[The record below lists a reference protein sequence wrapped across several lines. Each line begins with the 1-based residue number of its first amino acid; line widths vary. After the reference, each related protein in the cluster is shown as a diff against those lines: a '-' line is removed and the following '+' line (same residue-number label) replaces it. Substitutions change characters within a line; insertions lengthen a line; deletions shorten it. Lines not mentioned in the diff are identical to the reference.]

1 MNFEIA
7 GYETARIYINIDKWK
22 VDLILQNVLHILELH
37 LNLISILRIYSQE
50 LDVVFGLNMVTAQFS
65 KRDMAIKGV

>member
-65 KRDMAIKGV
+65 KRDMAIKRV